1 ASGSSVTHSYGWPG
15 TYRILVTA
23 TGPNSK
29 SARGELTVVI
39 LNAPPENVSFSY
51 TPDPAFIGSGIAFTA
66 KQSRGTNLQY
76 KWVFSDGSA
85 AQYGQTIGK
94 QFRKPGLVE
103 VRVTAWNDGGTE
115 EYSRVVPVNAAPPS
129 SLLVIQ
135 NGPKNP
141 GEPVT
146 FVLFVNS
153 QAPIKIFYRWGDRGR
168 RVVTLPD
175 QGPDN
180 PFYQHTEVYTYREAL
195 RYPFMVTVA
204 NDFGLIREKQ
214 IVYIGRNAA
223 SEIRVG
229 HRYPSP
235 IFPGLDIPFEIT
247 EDVGSDKC
255 GWLFSDPNARAYPK
269 ENPVLGKNVEYNFEH
284 TGGHVV
290 TIECKDGNVTTK
302 IQEFVLEVMDPM
314 FLPLVNNVNDF
325 NSTPEPTPTP
335 TPTTGRQGPVDTP
348 TPVNTPT
355 TTSAAEPTNTA
366 TATATLVP
374 ATPTETVTATPTPI
388 PATPTVTPT
397 NTFVPTSP
405 ASSPPTATPTTVP
418 GGTIPGG

>member
-1 ASGSSVTHSYGWPG
+1 MRPILPPRFGLLFALLFAAVPIVFFGFTYMHASVQAQDDAQVEDALVTADAGAVADGFDDLVIGIVNSVPIYTNETVTFSATVNIEDISGLTFRWQFGDGQSAEGRDVSHIYEEIGDYTVRLFVASSGGQQKEATKDINVQDRPGVTPVPPKDVAILILDADPNNLEAQTPYNFLATVREGTNLQYSWDFGDGSPGASGSSVTHSYGWPG

-23 TGPNSK
+23 TGPNNK

-103 VRVTAWNDGGTE
+103 VRVTAWNGRGTE

-195 RYPFMVTVA
+195 RYPFTVTVA

-223 SEIRVG
+223 SEIRV
-229 HRYPSP
+229 
-235 IFPGLDIPFEIT
+235 
-247 EDVGSDKC
+247 
-255 GWLFSDPNARAYPK
+255 
-269 ENPVLGKNVEYNFEH
+269 
-284 TGGHVV
+284 
-290 TIECKDGNVTTK
+290 
-302 IQEFVLEVMDPM
+302 
-314 FLPLVNNVNDF
+314 
-325 NSTPEPTPTP
+325 
-335 TPTTGRQGPVDTP
+335 
-348 TPVNTPT
+348 
-355 TTSAAEPTNTA
+355 
-366 TATATLVP
+366 
-374 ATPTETVTATPTPI
+374 
-388 PATPTVTPT
+388 
-397 NTFVPTSP
+397 
-405 ASSPPTATPTTVP
+405 
-418 GGTIPGG
+418 